1 MDGQE
6 TDERVQS
13 RTTARDQFED
23 WDSLK
28 TGRYRQEQQEKQELE
43 DEPQE
48 RLGQLVENVGQSLT
62 ELAGGDKP
70 VDCAG
75 GAQGRRRARNRS
87 TRRRATMAQAA

>member
-1 MDGQE
+1 M
-6 TDERVQS
+6 
-13 RTTARDQFED
+13 
-23 WDSLK
+23 K

-48 RLGQLVENVGQSLT
+48 RLGQLVGNGQPERLGQLVGNVGQSLT

-87 TRRRATMAQAA
+87 TRRRATMEQAAYKNHYRCHQL